1 MKGSAIRMAWMLM
14 LPLGLVTSVMAGMAG
29 ARARLPFI
37 NDNYSK
43 AVEQAKQRKLPI
55 FVDVWAPW

>member
-1 MKGSAIRMAWMLM
+1 METKQPRGLTRAWALS
-14 LPLGLVTSVMAGMAG
+14 LILLTPCRAG
-29 ARARLPFI
+29 AGAHLPFI

-55 FVDVWAPW
+55 FVEVWAPW